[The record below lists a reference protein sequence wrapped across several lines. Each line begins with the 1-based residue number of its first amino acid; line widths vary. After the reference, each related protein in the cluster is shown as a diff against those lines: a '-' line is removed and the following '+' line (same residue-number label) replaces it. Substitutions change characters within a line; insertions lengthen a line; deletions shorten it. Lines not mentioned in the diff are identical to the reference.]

1 MFKSL
6 KIYFKNQQLKGKLKH
21 SNTTFSVVLPEAH
34 KGPSVLIVDDKLP
47 EYDKDSGSR
56 RLNLIIDIL
65 LQQGVQVYL
74 MADKKEYKYD
84 TSYCAYYQNKGV
96 QVFFPSIDEAGN
108 LVTREGFMEQIVP
121 HVSAVW
127 LHRPLVFDKYIAL
140 VRSLNPSVKALYDM
154 VDFHY
159 LRMKREAELKSN
171 DSKLLAEA
179 ERFLKIEQANCEAA
193 DTIIVISSLDKQN
206 LMPYYAQTQKML
218 VVGNI
223 HDFITDTKGQ
233 KDFASRKGLLFVGS
247 FEHVPNIDAVQYLR
261 KHIMPV
267 VWETLPEL
275 TVTVI
280 GSNPKPEVLALDES
294 RFKIVG
300 YVNDLS
306 EAFCTHRLFVA
317 PLRYGAGIKGKIG
330 QSLEF
335 GLPLVTTP
343 IGAEGF
349 DFGKVAEA
357 MIADSPSEFAQK
369 IIAAYTDAA
378 LWESLREQ
386 SEITLQPFSRKVLTE
401 NIVKA
406 VR

>member
-1 MFKSL
+1 MFQSL
-6 KIYFKNQQLKGKLKH
+6 KIYFKNQQLKGILKQ
-21 SNTTFSVVLPEAH
+21 SQTAFSVVLPDAQ
-34 KGPSVLIVDDKLP
+34 KGASVLIVDDKLP

-65 LQQGVQVYL
+65 LEQGIQVYL

-96 QVFFPSIDEAGN
+96 QVYFPSIDAEGN
-108 LVTREGFMEQIVP
+108 LVTREGFLERIVP
-121 HVSAVW
+121 QVSAVW
-127 LHRPLVFDKYIAL
+127 LHRPLVFAKYIDL
-140 VRSLNPSVKALYDM
+140 VRSLNPNAKALYDM

-171 DSKLLAEA
+171 DSRLLAEA

-193 DTIIVISSLDKQN
+193 DTILVISSLDKQN
-206 LMPYYAQTQKML
+206 LMPYYAQTQKMT

-223 HDFITDTKGQ
+223 HDFITDTSGQ
-233 KDFASRKGLLFVGS
+233 LSFTDRNDLLFVGS
-247 FEHVPNIDAVQYLR
+247 FEHVPNVDAVQYLR
-261 KHIMPV
+261 KHIMPL
-267 VWETLPEL
+267 VWERLPEVK
-275 TVTVI
+275 VTVI
-280 GSNPKPEVLALDES
+280 GSNPKPEVLALHEK
-294 RFKIVG
+294 RFEILG

-306 EAFCTHRLFVA
+306 EAFCTHRLFIA

-357 MIADSPSEFAQK
+357 IIADSPSEFAEK
-369 IIAAYTDAA
+369 IIAAYTDAT
-378 LWESLREQ
+378 LWHSIRAQ
-386 SEITLQPFSRKVLTE
+386 SEPTLQPFSRKVLTD